1 MRLRDRVVVVTGG
14 GRGIG
19 RAIAL
24 AFAREGARLVL
35 TSDVEREV
43 QAVAGEAQA
52 LGAQAVAQRAD
63 VGRSA
68 EMGAMAARAVEAFGA
83 LDALVTCAGVDS
95 SGLLWEQDEASWIRV
110 IDINLSGSYRAIRA
124 VLPQMMRQRLGRII
138 TISSV
143 FGKMGG
149 YSFVTAYAAS
159 KHGVIGLT
167 RSLAAELASHGYPG
181 ITVNAIC
188 PGYIRAGMGVALQK
202 VRNREGGVTE
212 LPGDEVF
219 ERYLKRRVPQRRMLE
234 AEEVA
239 NVALFLALPETHG
252 MTGQA
257 LNIDGGLVM
266 T

>member
-1 MRLRDRVVVVTGG
+1 
-14 GRGIG
+14 
-19 RAIAL
+19 
-24 AFAREGARLVL
+24 
-35 TSDVEREV
+35 
-43 QAVAGEAQA
+43 
-52 LGAQAVAQRAD
+52 
-63 VGRSA
+63 
-68 EMGAMAARAVEAFGA
+68 
-83 LDALVTCAGVDS
+83 
-95 SGLLWEQDEASWIRV
+95 
-110 IDINLSGSYRAIRA
+110 
-124 VLPQMMRQRLGRII
+124 MMRQRQGRII